1 MDMKFLMTPGPT
13 EIPVRVLRAMVRPA
27 IGPGDPDYVRV
38 WDETEELLEKLLE
51 TENYVIHFPGSG
63 RVSIEAAMLSVLEP
77 KDKILTVNNGVFGKW
92 LGVIARRL
100 GFKVVEVEVDWRR
113 SIDVEIIKERLER
126 EGDVKVV
133 AVVHN
138 ETSTGVKNSIEEI
151 GRVVKEHSAL
161 FLADTVSSTGGDTV
175 KTDEWRIDLNCTCSY
190 KCFGAPSG
198 LSIVAVSDEAWETM
212 ARRRKEAGS
221 FAFDLYR
228 WLQMWI
234 PPERGGKLVY
244 GYRRHP
250 IEPSPHMTYALNEAL
265 KVIHE
270 EGLEKRIRR
279 NVIGG
284 VALRAGLRSMGLELW
299 PLKEEYASNT
309 VTAILPPEGLRAHD
323 IIEIM
328 EREHG
333 ILIGGGLEETYGKA
347 LRIAHMGITASEMHI
362 IRTLSALE
370 ATLKRL
376 GMKIEKNVGVDTAM
390 EVFRREVL

>member
-13 EIPVRVLRAMVRPA
+13 EIPVRVF
-27 IGPGDPDYVRV
+27 
-38 WDETEELLEKLLE
+38 
-51 TENYVIHFPGSG
+51 HFPGSG

-284 VALRAGLRSMGLELW
+284 VALRAGLRSMGLE
-299 PLKEEYASNT
+299 P
-309 VTAILPPEGLRAHD
+309 HD

>member
-1 MDMKFLMTPGPT
+1 
-13 EIPVRVLRAMVRPA
+13 
-27 IGPGDPDYVRV
+27 
-38 WDETEELLEKLLE
+38 
-51 TENYVIHFPGSG
+51 
-63 RVSIEAAMLSVLEP
+63 MLSVLEP
-77 KDKILTVNNGVFGKW
+77 KDKILTVNNCVFGKW

-270 EGLEKRIRR
+270 EGLEKRINQGAKALVGNRGYRR
-279 NVIGG
+279 YLITEKDAVRIDYAKVQEEARYDGKWVLRTNTDLPGGEVALQYKRLLMVERFFRAAKSLLETRPIFHRTDLAITGHLFTSFLALLLMHELTRRLHKRGWKLEWADILRDLLALEEVEVRNRGKRYLLRTPLKGVCGKVLQGAG
-284 VALRAGLRSMGLELW
+284 VA
-299 PLKEEYASNT
+299 
-309 VTAILPPEGLRAHD
+309 IPP
-323 IIEIM
+323 
-328 EREHG
+328 
-333 ILIGGGLEETYGKA
+333 
-347 LRIAHMGITASEMHI
+347 S
-362 IRTLSALE
+362 
-370 ATLKRL
+370 
-376 GMKIEKNVGVDTAM
+376 V
-390 EVFRREVL
+390 REVKEGCGAKTSSQAL